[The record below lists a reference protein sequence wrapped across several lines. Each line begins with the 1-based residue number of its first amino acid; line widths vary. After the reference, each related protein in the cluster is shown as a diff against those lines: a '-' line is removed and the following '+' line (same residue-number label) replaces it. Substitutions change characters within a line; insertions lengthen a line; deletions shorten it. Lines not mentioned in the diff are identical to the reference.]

1 MVRRPYRPE
10 MPEDPAAA
18 IRSLRACRDAMIGIA
33 IRVRIGGQV
42 YQMVHAVI
50 AAIDALAAELT
61 AEADYFMPLSPGATE
76 GQRKVEEEKAA
87 WERGEIP
94 WRK

>member
-1 MVRRPYRPE
+1 

-33 IRVRIGGQV
+33 IRVRIGGPV
-42 YQMVHAVI
+42 YQMAHTVI
-50 AAIDALAAELT
+50 TAIDALAAELT
-61 AEADYFMPLSPGATE
+61 GETDYFIPLSPGAGE

-87 WERGEIP
+87 RERGDIP